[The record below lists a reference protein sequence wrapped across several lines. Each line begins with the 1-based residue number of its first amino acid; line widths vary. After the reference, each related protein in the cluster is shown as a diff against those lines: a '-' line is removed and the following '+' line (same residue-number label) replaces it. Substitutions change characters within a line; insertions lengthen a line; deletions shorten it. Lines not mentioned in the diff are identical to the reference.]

1 MNNLFLSLRPW
12 QWIKNLLI
20 FVPYLLTNKSFD
32 YVLVELFFAFLLF
45 SLFVSSTYLLNDI
58 KDREIETFI
67 INCFGDCI
75 KKNYKPKKEISF
87 ELNNLWINENKKGS
101 SNTAHTHPLSDF
113 SGVYYVEVPK
123 DSGLISF
130 QHFNIHDQNLGHY
143 FYDSEFYDAFNIF
156 NKKYQFLIFP
166 STYVHRVNP
175 SNSLKSRISISFNVS
190 IIK

>member
-1 MNNLFLSLRPW
+1 MKILMF
-12 QWIKNLLI
+12 
-20 FVPYLLTNKSFD
+20 NKS
-32 YVLVELFFAFLLF
+32 V
-45 SLFVSSTYLLNDI
+45 VSEEYKNKLICNKIKKILKQYKKDKKLRTKSNVHGIQTTDI
-58 KDREIETFI
+58 KDREVETFI

-75 KKNYKPKKEISF
+75 KKNYKPKKEINF